1 MKLLLSLLATATLIA
16 PAFAHESHDAPPV
29 ASTTG
34 EHVHI
39 HTPGPAA
46 AASLGVSSPDD
57 EEYGVIDALLPPPKR
72 TATLLAEANQCRIE
86 KLAQDLPKLVPVT
99 ANASAEPQ
107 MPVLAKPV
115 ALQAPKV
122 VKAEK
127 VAAAEPAPPPA
138 AKPAVKPAVK
148 LSAKKPAKP
157 VAEPVTTA
165 SIKPVPKPA
174 KKLQKKKK
182 PVAVSTE
189 LY

>member
-29 ASTTG
+29 ASTSG

-46 AASLGVSSPDD
+46 EATTGVSSPDD
-57 EEYGVIDALLPPPKR
+57 EEYGVIDALLPPPKP
-72 TATLLAEANQCRIE
+72 AAPAIKVAAPLSAAES
-86 KLAQDLPKLVPVT
+86 
-99 ANASAEPQ
+99 ASAPR
-107 MPVLAKPV
+107 
-115 ALQAPKV
+115 
-122 VKAEK
+122 

-165 SIKPVPKPA
+165 STKPAPKPA
-174 KKLQKKKK
+174 RKLQKKKK
-182 PVAVSTE
+182 PVALSTE